1 MANFILALS
10 RQPWQKISQENNA
23 LNEDTSAAESK
34 SDFIKN
40 LSQDTLGK
48 KVKILII
55 IKIPLFLS

>member
-10 RQPWQKISQENNA
+10 RQPWQNISQENNA

-34 SDFIKN
+34 SDFIKK

-48 KVKILII
+48 KVIKII